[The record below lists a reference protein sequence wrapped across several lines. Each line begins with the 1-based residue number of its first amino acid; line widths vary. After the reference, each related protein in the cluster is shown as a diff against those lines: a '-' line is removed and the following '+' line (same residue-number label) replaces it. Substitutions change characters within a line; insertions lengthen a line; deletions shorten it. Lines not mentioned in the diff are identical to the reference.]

1 MQTTFSEWNCLAI
14 ERLYCNTHLPMNP
27 THFEKALLMAKFQFG
42 HPPNQPEGMSSGK
55 EWFVLVV
62 LPIAQR
68 RVRGAIRRL
77 HFLAVHF
84 VVYQSKVSDHN
95 EMLNGADA

>member
-1 MQTTFSEWNCLAI
+1 
-14 ERLYCNTHLPMNP
+14 MNP
-27 THFEKALLMAKFQFG
+27 THSEKALLMAKFQFSN
-42 HPPNQPEGMSSGK
+42 PPNQPEGMSSGK

-77 HFLAVHF
+77 HFLAVLF
-84 VVYQSKVSDHN
+84 VVYQSKVSDQTGV
-95 EMLNGADA
+95 LNGTNA